1 MRRYDW
7 EDGDIFE
14 PTHRDGE
21 PTWHATLADYLILAG
36 AIAFGL
42 GLINVIL

>member
-7 EDGDIFE
+7 DIFE
-14 PTHRDGE
+14 ETDRPNE

-36 AIAFGL
+36 AIAFAL
-42 GLINVIL
+42 GLISVII